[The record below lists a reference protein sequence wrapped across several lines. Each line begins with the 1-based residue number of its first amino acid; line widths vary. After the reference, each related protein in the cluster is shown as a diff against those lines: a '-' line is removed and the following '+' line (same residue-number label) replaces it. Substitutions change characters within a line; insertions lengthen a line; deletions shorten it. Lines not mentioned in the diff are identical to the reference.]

1 MAIFLKNIVPL
12 TSDILNSIGMSD
24 YMSSLLSSL
33 IPRIV
38 FITLF
43 SINSVTYYGSN
54 WNLILSSSSVNNGIF
69 NLVLFLSFICSIVSY
84 SLYSFT
90 LIISFIYFYN
100 CAYFLCRSFFYFTK
114 SYISFV
120 KKIIYIPKSVTYME
134 HNHTQLRLQVI
145 INYFMEGI

>member
-12 TSDILNSIGMSD
+12 TSFILNSIGMSA
-24 YMSSLLSSL
+24 YRSSLLSSL
-33 IPRIV
+33 IPRMS

-84 SLYSFT
+84 SLYSFA
-90 LIISFIYFYN
+90 LVISFIYFYN
-100 CAYFLCRSFFYFTK
+100 CAYFLCRSFIYFTK
-114 SYISFV
+114 SYIFNC
-120 KKIIYIPKSVTYME
+120 KKNYLYIHRFHIYGAYPAIASSTSY
-134 HNHTQLRLQVI
+134 N
-145 INYFMEGI
+145 